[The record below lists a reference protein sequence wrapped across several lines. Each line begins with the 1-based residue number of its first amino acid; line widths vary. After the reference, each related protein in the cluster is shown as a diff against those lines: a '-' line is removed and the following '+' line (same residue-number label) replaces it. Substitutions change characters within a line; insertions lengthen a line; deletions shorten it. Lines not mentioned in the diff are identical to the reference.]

1 MTTTEFS
8 VVFHCFSKCVM
19 KVTKKD
25 VLDAS
30 GSLQVCAGLRSET
43 AVHAMHSIFEEEET
57 DAVLLIDASNAFN
70 ALNRAAALHNIR
82 VLCQLSNI
90 RNQYVPTGETVYNR
104 RKRAQIRRRHNTRG
118 SLGDGDLR
126 HLPSTLDYTLGYLQ

>member
-1 MTTTEFS
+1 M
-8 VVFHCFSKCVM
+8 
-19 KVTKKD
+19 
-25 VLDAS
+25 
-30 GSLQVCAGLRSET
+30 CAGLRIGSKA

-82 VLCQLSNI
+82 VLCPPIATSTINTYWQSARLFI
-90 RNQYVPTGETVYNR
+90 TGG
-104 RKRAQIRRRHNTRG
+104 KRAQIRRRHNTRR

-126 HLPSTLDYTLGYLQ
+126 HQPLTLDYPLGYLQ